1 MVHPSTPT
9 GAPEQCRCGRP
20 LYGPLAESLLPRIR
34 RAAEGPHGITFV
46 GSAAGGPDVP
56 PVRVSWKQLHREACA
71 AAAALQ
77 ARGVAPGDHVA
88 LLGPT
93 SRALVTT
100 VQAIW
105 LAGGCM
111 IMLPIPLRFASVD
124 DFMRQ
129 TRALLKSGQVSCCLS
144 IRKWPPSMSPP
155 RATRR
160 CFPSMRFS
168 PGARGC
174 RRRMITGPCPM
185 IPAALPCCSSPRA
198 PPRSRKE

>member
-77 ARGVAPGDHVA
+77 ARGVARGITWPSWAPPPG
-88 LLGPT
+88 LL
-93 SRALVTT
+93 S
-100 VQAIW
+100 
-105 LAGGCM
+105 
-111 IMLPIPLRFASVD
+111 
-124 DFMRQ
+124 
-129 TRALLKSGQVSCCLS
+129 
-144 IRKWPPSMSPP
+144 
-155 RATRR
+155 RR
-160 CFPSMRFS
+160 CRPSGWL
-168 PGARGC
+168 GA
-174 RRRMITGPCPM
+174 
-185 IPAALPCCSSPRA
+185 A
-198 PPRSRKE
+198 